1 MKTVSKESEESLG
14 AMLDLKSNSRV
25 GELDFVILCSDHRP
39 SSIATKRPPL
49 GIISLFRIE
58 IVN

>member
-14 AMLDLKSNSRV
+14 AMLDFKSNSRV
-25 GELDFVILCSDHRP
+25 GELDFVILCSDQRP

-49 GIISLFRIE
+49 GIISLFRIDIE
-58 IVN
+58 N